1 MGGIQ
6 YVGTG
11 RLLGINQD
19 VAIGAA
25 SAPVTNGFSSQTYK
39 IRVKA
44 TSDCRIRI
52 GPPPLAGTLIA
63 VATDTYMSAGDTE
76 WFTCNPGEKIACI
89 QVSAG
94 GTLNVSEG
102 Y

>member
-1 MGGIQ
+1 MGIQ
-6 YVGTG
+6 YFGTG
-11 RLLGINQD
+11 RLLGVSQD

-25 SAPVTNGFSSQTYK
+25 SAACTNAFGTQTYK
-39 IRVKA
+39 IRVKT

-52 GPPPLAGTLIA
+52 EKTPTAL
-63 VATDTYMSAGDTE
+63 ATDTYMSAGDTE

-89 QVSAG
+89 QVSAS

>member
-1 MGGIQ
+1 MSAIQ

-11 RLLGINQD
+11 RLIGTNQD

-25 SAPVTNGFSSQTYK
+25 SAAVTNPFSSQTYK
-39 IRVKA
+39 IRVKV

-52 GPPPLAGTLIA
+52 NQSPTALAA
-63 VATDTYMSAGDTE
+63 DTYMSAGDTE

-89 QVSAG
+89 QVSGAG
-94 GTLNVSEG
+94 TMNVSEG

>member
-1 MGGIQ
+1 MGIQ

-11 RLLGINQD
+11 RILVGTGQD
-19 VAIGAA
+19 VTIGAA
-25 SAPVTNGFSSQTYK
+25 SAACTNAFGTQTYK

-44 TSDCRIRI
+44 TSDCRVKINKA
-52 GPPPLAGTLIA
+52 PTAT
-63 VATDTYMSAGDTE
+63 ATDTYMGAGDTE

-94 GTLNVSEG
+94 GTLNVTEG

>member
-1 MGGIQ
+1 MGIQ

-11 RLLGINQD
+11 RILSGLSQD

-25 SAPVTNGFSSQTYK
+25 SAASTAFSSETFK
-39 IRVKA
+39 IRVKV

-52 GPPPLAGTLIA
+52 NQSPTA
-63 VATDTYMSAGDTE
+63 VSTDTYMSAGDTE
-76 WFTCNPGEKIACI
+76 WFTCSPGEKIACI
-89 QVSAG
+89 QVSAAG
-94 GTLNVSEG
+94 IMNVTEG

>member
-1 MGGIQ
+1 MGIQ

-11 RLLGINQD
+11 RLLGVNQD
-19 VAIGAA
+19 VTIGAA
-25 SAPVTNGFSSQTYK
+25 SAATTNAFSAQTYK
-39 IRVKA
+39 IRVKT

-52 GPPPLAGTLIA
+52 NQSPTAL
-63 VATDTYMSAGDTE
+63 ATDTYMSAGDVE

-89 QVSAG
+89 QVSVAG
-94 GTLNVSEG
+94 ILNVSEG

>member
-1 MGGIQ
+1 MGIQ

-11 RLLGINQD
+11 RILAGLSQD

-25 SAPVTNGFSSQTYK
+25 SAASTAFSAETYK
-39 IRVKA
+39 VRVKV
-44 TSDCRIRI
+44 TSDCRVRI
-52 GPPPLAGTLIA
+52 TQNPTAIS
-63 VATDTYMSAGDTE
+63 TDTYMSAGDTE

-89 QVSAG
+89 QVSAS
-94 GTLNVSEG
+94 GTMNVTEG